1 MSAPNKTPLVRP
13 NPVDE
18 RAARLNAAFPP
29 CTQVYCFLASLFP
42 VSRCRRVGA
51 MVAFLLSMVA
61 IHHSAATTP
70 YLRAVG
76 PPDLRFQ
83 KRVAFVQAKKLPLTG
98 GGEPSPSPEAKA
110 AAAAAT
116 ETANQAAAI
125 TEAKPAE
132 VKDSAPTAPGTAP
145 PAPASDV
152 RPILN
157 DTFAPRLVPEEVLPF
172 FILPQSTPA
181 RSTSSATYKQQ

>member
-1 MSAPNKTPLVRP
+1 MSPPNKTPLVRL
-13 NPVDE
+13 NAVDE

-29 CTQVYCFLASLFP
+29 CTQVSCFLAALFP

-51 MVAFLLSMVA
+51 MVAFLLSVVA

-98 GGEPSPSPEAKA
+98 GGEPSPEAKA

-116 ETANQAAAI
+116 EAANQAAAI
-125 TEAKPAE
+125 TETKPAE
-132 VKDSAPTAPGTAP
+132 VKDPAQNAPGTAP
-145 PAPASDV
+145 PPPATDV

-172 FILPQSTPA
+172 FILPQSTPE

>member
-1 MSAPNKTPLVRP
+1 MTPQEKHPSVEP
-13 NPVDE
+13 IPADE
-18 RAARLNAAFPP
+18 HAARFDAAFPP
-29 CTQVYCFLASLFP
+29 CTHVSCFLASLFP

-51 MVAFLLSMVA
+51 MAAFLLSMVA

-83 KRVAFVQAKKLPLTG
+83 KRVAFVPAKKLPLTG
-98 GGEPSPSPEAKA
+98 GGEPSPEAKA
-110 AAAAAT
+110 AAAVAT
-116 ETANQAAAI
+116 EAANQAAVI
-125 TEAKPAE
+125 TETKPAD
-132 VKDSAPTAPGTAP
+132 VPDTGPNPPGTAP
-145 PAPASDV
+145 PPASV

-157 DTFAPRLVPEEVLPF
+157 DTFAPKLTPEEVLPF
-172 FILPQSTPA
+172 FIIPQAASD